1 MRNTSRKA
9 GFPHYS
15 LSGDMTNN
23 PKVQLPTNR
32 LRILVAIA
40 SGVILIVATV
50 AGIFGFAARNLAG
63 NIKALEV
70 IASPKPVAE
79 TGPLNI
85 LLMGT
90 DTRTDQGGGFGSET
104 EYGGTGRS
112 DTTILIHL
120 SNDRKSAI
128 AVSIPRD
135 SVVNIPACTKEDGT
149 TVTEK
154 TDLFNSAFAS
164 AGPGCTVKTIET
176 LTGITIN
183 HAVIVDFVGFSNVV
197 DALGGIKV
205 CLTEAIDE
213 PVENG
218 AGIQLPAGVQT
229 LDGKNALGL
238 MRARYSLADGSD
250 LKRIERQQELLSIT
264 IDQVTKMNLITDLPA
279 LYKVL
284 NAATSSLRMD
294 AGLSDLD
301 SLVTLTTS
309 LSSMGSKNVSF
320 VTVPY
325 EGTPDGNHV
334 QWTAAA
340 TELWS
345 AIIND
350 TGWPPS
356 EVEAAPSVAPTAEAE
371 NIVVKPSDVT
381 AVVLNGTK
389 RSGFGALTGE
399 YLKTQGVNIAE
410 VGNAPNKDTAESVIV
425 HTSGNALKAQL
436 IGQLLGI
443 TNIAEDPQLAGGD
456 VAIILGNN
464 APTTWTAPANPVV
477 VETPVNETPAPKP
490 SPSAIAAPES
500 GLFCPLP

>member
-1 MRNTSRKA
+1 MSR
-9 GFPHYS
+9 F
-15 LSGDMTNN
+15 
-23 PKVQLPTNR
+23 R
-32 LRILVAIA
+32 LIVAIT
-40 SGVILIVATV
+40 SGVILLVASV

-63 NIKALEV
+63 NIEALEV
-70 IASPKPVAE
+70 ISSPKPVAE

-90 DTRTDQGGGFGSET
+90 DTRTDQGGGFGSEV

-120 SNDRKSAI
+120 ANDRKSAI

-149 TVTEK
+149 TVAER

-164 AGPGCTVKTIET
+164 AGPACTVRTIET
-176 LTGITIN
+176 LTGVTIN
-183 HAVIVDFVGFSNVV
+183 HAVIVDFIGFSNVV

-218 AGIQLPAGVQT
+218 AGIQLPAGIQVV
-229 LDGKNALGL
+229 DGKNALGL

-250 LKRIERQQELLSIT
+250 LRRIERQQELISIT
-264 IDQVTKMNLITDLPA
+264 IDQITDMNLITDLPA

-294 AGLSDLD
+294 PGLSDLD
-301 SLVTLTTS
+301 SLVTLSTS
-309 LSSMGSKNVSF
+309 LSSMGSQNVSF

-325 EGTPDGNHV
+325 ESTPDGNRV
-334 QWTAAA
+334 QWTESAN
-340 TELWS
+340 ELWS

-356 EVEAAPSVAPTAEAE
+356 EVVAVETTAPSTETE
-371 NIVVKPSDVT
+371 NIVVKPSDVST
-381 AVVLNGTK
+381 IVLNGT
-389 RSGFGALTGE
+389 RRAGFAALTSDF
-399 YLKTQGVNIAE
+399 LKNQGVNVAE

-443 TNIAEDPQLAGGD
+443 SNIAEDPELAGAD

-464 APTTWTAPANPVV
+464 APQNWTAPTSPVE
-477 VETPVNETPAPKP
+477 VETPTQTAPAPAP
-490 SPSAIAAPES
+490 SPSAIAAPQT

>member
-1 MRNTSRKA
+1 MSR
-9 GFPHYS
+9 F
-15 LSGDMTNN
+15 
-23 PKVQLPTNR
+23 R
-32 LRILVAIA
+32 LIVAIT
-40 SGVILIVATV
+40 SGVILLVASV

-63 NIKALEV
+63 NIEALEV
-70 IASPKPVAE
+70 ISSPKPVAE

-90 DTRTDQGGGFGSET
+90 DTRTDQGGGFGSEV

-149 TVTEK
+149 TVAER

-164 AGPGCTVKTIET
+164 AGPACTVKTLET

-183 HAVIVDFVGFSNVV
+183 HAVIVDFIGFSNVV

-218 AGIQLPAGVQT
+218 AGIQLPAGVQVV
-229 LDGKNALGL
+229 DGKNALGL

-250 LKRIERQQELLSIT
+250 LRRIERQQELISIT
-264 IDQVTKMNLITDLPA
+264 IDQITDMNLITDLPA

-294 AGLSDLD
+294 PGLSDLD
-301 SLVTLTTS
+301 SLVTLSTS
-309 LSSMGSKNVSF
+309 LSSMGSQNVSF

-325 EGTPDGNHV
+325 ESTPDGNRV
-334 QWTAAA
+334 QWTESAN
-340 TELWS
+340 ELWS

-356 EVEAAPSVAPTAEAE
+356 EVAVVETTAPSTETE
-371 NIVVKPSDVT
+371 NIVVKPSDVS
-381 AVVLNGTK
+381 AIVLNGT
-389 RSGFGALTGE
+389 RRAGFAALTSDF
-399 YLKTQGVNIAE
+399 LKAQGVNVAE

-443 TNIAEDPQLAGGD
+443 SNIAEDPELAGAD
-456 VAIILGNN
+456 VAVILGNN
-464 APTTWTAPANPVV
+464 APQSWTAPAAPV
-477 VETPVNETPAPKP
+477 EIQTPTQTSPAPAP
-490 SPSAIAAPES
+490 SPSAIAAPQT

>member
-1 MRNTSRKA
+1 
-9 GFPHYS
+9 
-15 LSGDMTNN
+15 MTNS
-23 PKVQLPTNR
+23 PKAQLPTNR
-32 LRILVAIA
+32 LRLLVAIA

-70 IASPKPVAE
+70 IATPKPVAE

-149 TVTEK
+149 TVTER
-154 TDLFNSAFAS
+154 TDLFNSAFSS

-197 DALGGIKV
+197 DALGGIDV

-229 LDGKNALGL
+229 LDGISALGL

-301 SLVTLTTS
+301 SLVTLSTS

-340 TELWS
+340 NDLWS

-356 EVEAAPSVAPTAEAE
+356 EVVAAPSEAPPTET
-371 NIVVKPSDVT
+371 IVVKPSDVS
-381 AVVLNGTK
+381 VVILNGTN
-389 RSGFGALTGE
+389 RAGFAALTGDF
-399 YLKTQGVNIAE
+399 LKTQGVNVAE
-410 VGNAPNKDTAESVIV
+410 VGNAPNKNTAESVIV

-443 TNIAEDPQLAGGD
+443 TNIAEDPELSGGD

-464 APTTWTAPANPVV
+464 APTTWTPPANPVV
-477 VETPVNETPAPKP
+477 VETPVNETPAPVP

>member
-1 MRNTSRKA
+1 
-9 GFPHYS
+9 
-15 LSGDMTNN
+15 MTNS
-23 PKVQLPTNR
+23 PKAQLPTNR
-32 LRILVAIA
+32 LRLLVAIA

-70 IASPKPVAE
+70 IATPKPVAE

-149 TVTEK
+149 TVTER
-154 TDLFNSAFAS
+154 TDLFNSAFSS

-205 CLTEAIDE
+205 CLTEPIDE

-229 LDGKNALGL
+229 LDGKSALGL

-301 SLVTLTTS
+301 SLVTLSTS
-309 LSSMGSKNVSF
+309 LSSMGSNNVSF

-325 EGTPDGNHV
+325 ESTPDGNRV
-334 QWTAAA
+334 QWTEEANQ
-340 TELWS
+340 LWS

-356 EVEAAPSVAPTAEAE
+356 EVVAAPSEAPPTET
-371 NIVVKPSDVT
+371 IVVKPSDVS
-381 AVVLNGTK
+381 VVILNGTN
-389 RSGFGALTGE
+389 RAGFAALTGDF
-399 YLKTQGVNIAE
+399 LKTQGVSVAE
-410 VGNAPNKDTAESVIV
+410 VGNAPNKNTAESVIV

-443 TNIAEDPQLAGGD
+443 TNIAEDPELAGGD

-464 APTTWTAPANPVV
+464 APTTWNPPANPVV
-477 VETPVNETPAPKP
+477 VETPVNETPAPAA

>member
-1 MRNTSRKA
+1 MVKK
-9 GFPHYS
+9 P
-15 LSGDMTNN
+15 L
-23 PKVQLPTNR
+23 NR
-32 LRILVAIA
+32 FRLLVAIS
-40 SGVILIVATV
+40 SGVILIIASV
-50 AGIFGFAARNLAG
+50 AGIFGFAARNLAE
-63 NIKALEV
+63 NIEALEV
-70 IASPKPVAE
+70 IDSPRPVSE

-90 DTRTDQGGGFGSET
+90 DTRTDQGGGFGSEV
-104 EYGGTGRS
+104 EYGGAGRS

-149 TVTEK
+149 TVAER
-154 TDLFNSAFAS
+154 TDIFNSAFSS
-164 AGPGCTVKTIET
+164 AGPSCTVKTIET

-183 HAVIVDFVGFSNVV
+183 HAVIVDFIGFSNVV
-197 DALGGIKV
+197 DALGGIKI

-213 PVENG
+213 PVQNG
-218 AGIQLPAGVQT
+218 AGIQLPAGVQVV
-229 LDGKNALGL
+229 DGKNALGL

-250 LKRIERQQELLSIT
+250 LKRIERQQELISLT
-264 IDQVTKMNLITDLPA
+264 IDQITDMNLITDLPA

-294 AGLSDLD
+294 PGLSDLD
-301 SLVTLTTS
+301 SLVTLSTS
-309 LSSMGSKNVSF
+309 LSSMGSQNVSF

-325 EGTPDGNHV
+325 EGTPDGNRV
-334 QWTAAA
+334 QWTEDANQ
-340 TELWS
+340 LWS

-356 EVEAAPSVAPTAEAE
+356 EVVAVETTAPSAETE

-381 AVVLNGTK
+381 AIVLNGT
-389 RSGFGALTGE
+389 RRAGFAALTSDF
-399 YLKTQGVNIAE
+399 LKTQGVNIAE

-425 HTSGNALKAQL
+425 HTSGNSLKAQL

-443 TNIAEDPQLAGGD
+443 SNIAEDPELTGAD

-464 APTTWTAPANPVV
+464 APQNWTAPAAPV
-477 VETPVNETPAPKP
+477 EIESPDQTTPAPAP
-490 SPSAIAAPES
+490 TPSAIAAPQT

>member
-1 MRNTSRKA
+1 MSR
-9 GFPHYS
+9 F
-15 LSGDMTNN
+15 
-23 PKVQLPTNR
+23 R
-32 LRILVAIA
+32 LIVALT
-40 SGVILIVATV
+40 SGVILLVASV

-63 NIKALEV
+63 NIEALEV
-70 IASPKPVAE
+70 ISSPKPVAE

-90 DTRTDQGGGFGSET
+90 DTRTDQGGGFGSED

-149 TVTEK
+149 TVAER

-164 AGPGCTVKTIET
+164 AGPACTIKTLET
-176 LTGITIN
+176 LTGVTIN
-183 HAVIVDFVGFSNVV
+183 HAVIVDFIGFSNVV

-218 AGIQLPAGVQT
+218 AGIQLPAGVQIV
-229 LDGKNALGL
+229 DGKNALGL

-250 LKRIERQQELLSIT
+250 LKRIERQQELISLT
-264 IDQVTKMNLITDLPA
+264 IDQITDMNLITDLPA

-294 AGLSDLD
+294 PGLSDLD
-301 SLVTLTTS
+301 SLVTLSTS

-325 EGTPDGNHV
+325 EGTPDGNRV
-334 QWTAAA
+334 QWTESANQ
-340 TELWS
+340 LWS

-356 EVEAAPSVAPTAEAE
+356 EVVVVETTAPSPETE
-371 NIVVKPSDVT
+371 NIVVKPSDVS
-381 AVVLNGTK
+381 AIVLNGT
-389 RSGFGALTGE
+389 RRAGFAALTSE
-399 YLKTQGVNIAE
+399 FLKNQGVTIAE
-410 VGNAPNKDTAESVIV
+410 VGNAPNKETAESVIV

-443 TNIAEDPQLAGGD
+443 TNIAEDPELAGAD
-456 VAIILGNN
+456 VAVIIGNN
-464 APTTWTAPANPVV
+464 APQSWTAPAAPVEI
-477 VETPVNETPAPKP
+477 ETPTQTSPAPAP
-490 SPSAIAAPES
+490 SPSAIAAPQT

>member
-1 MRNTSRKA
+1 
-9 GFPHYS
+9 
-15 LSGDMTNN
+15 MTNS
-23 PKVQLPTNR
+23 PKAQLPTNR
-32 LRILVAIA
+32 LRLLVAIA

-70 IASPKPVAE
+70 IATPKPVAE

-149 TVTEK
+149 TVTER
-154 TDLFNSAFAS
+154 TDLFNSAFSS

-197 DALGGIKV
+197 DALGGIDV

-229 LDGKNALGL
+229 LDGISALGL

-301 SLVTLTTS
+301 SLVTLSTS

-325 EGTPDGNHV
+325 ESTPDGNRV
-334 QWTAAA
+334 QWTEEANQ
-340 TELWS
+340 LWS

-356 EVEAAPSVAPTAEAE
+356 EVVAAPSEAPPTET
-371 NIVVKPSDVT
+371 IVVKPSDVS
-381 AVVLNGTK
+381 VVILNGTN
-389 RSGFGALTGE
+389 RAGFAALTGDF
-399 YLKTQGVNIAE
+399 LKTQGVNVAE
-410 VGNAPNKDTAESVIV
+410 VGNAPNKNTAESVIV
-425 HTSGNALKAQL
+425 HTSGNTLKAQL

-443 TNIAEDPQLAGGD
+443 TNIAEDPELAGGD

-464 APTTWTAPANPVV
+464 APTTWNPPANPVV
-477 VETPVNETPAPKP
+477 VETPVNETPAPAA

>member
-1 MRNTSRKA
+1 
-9 GFPHYS
+9 
-15 LSGDMTNN
+15 MTNS
-23 PKVQLPTNR
+23 PKAQLPTNR
-32 LRILVAIA
+32 LRLLVAIA

-70 IASPKPVAE
+70 IATPKPVAE

-149 TVTEK
+149 TVTER
-154 TDLFNSAFAS
+154 TDLFNSAFSS

-197 DALGGIKV
+197 DALGGIDV

-229 LDGKNALGL
+229 LDGISALGL

-301 SLVTLTTS
+301 SLVTLSTS

-340 TELWS
+340 NDLWS

-356 EVEAAPSVAPTAEAE
+356 EVVAAPSEAPPTET
-371 NIVVKPSDVT
+371 IVVKPSDVS
-381 AVVLNGTK
+381 VVILNGTN
-389 RSGFGALTGE
+389 RAGFAALTGDF
-399 YLKTQGVNIAE
+399 LKTQGVNVAE
-410 VGNAPNKDTAESVIV
+410 VGNAPNKNTAESVIV

-443 TNIAEDPQLAGGD
+443 TNIAEDPELAGGD

-464 APTTWTAPANPVV
+464 APTTWNPPANPVV
-477 VETPVNETPAPKP
+477 VETPVNETPAPAA

>member
-1 MRNTSRKA
+1 MSR
-9 GFPHYS
+9 F
-15 LSGDMTNN
+15 
-23 PKVQLPTNR
+23 R
-32 LRILVAIA
+32 LIVALT
-40 SGVILIVATV
+40 SGVILLVASV

-63 NIKALEV
+63 NIEALEV
-70 IASPKPVAE
+70 ISSPKPVSE

-90 DTRTDQGGGFGSET
+90 DTRTDQGGGFGSEV

-149 TVTEK
+149 TVAER

-164 AGPGCTVKTIET
+164 AGPACTVKTLET

-183 HAVIVDFVGFSNVV
+183 HAVIVDFIGFSNVV

-218 AGIQLPAGVQT
+218 AGIQLPAGVQVV
-229 LDGKNALGL
+229 DGKNALGL

-250 LKRIERQQELLSIT
+250 LKRIERQQELISLT
-264 IDQVTKMNLITDLPA
+264 IDQITDMNLITDLPA

-294 AGLSDLD
+294 PGLSDLD
-301 SLVTLTTS
+301 SLVTLSTS
-309 LSSMGSKNVSF
+309 LSSMGSQNVSF
-320 VTVPY
+320 LTVPY
-325 EGTPDGNHV
+325 ELTPDGNRV
-334 QWTAAA
+334 QWTESANQ
-340 TELWS
+340 LWS

-356 EVEAAPSVAPTAEAE
+356 EVIAVETTAPSTETE
-371 NIVVKPSDVT
+371 NIVVKPSDVS
-381 AVVLNGTK
+381 AIVLNGT
-389 RSGFGALTGE
+389 RRAGFAALTSDF
-399 YLKTQGVNIAE
+399 LKTQGVNIAE

-443 TNIAEDPQLAGGD
+443 TNIAEDPELAGAD
-456 VAIILGNN
+456 VAVIIGNN
-464 APTTWTAPANPVV
+464 APQSWTAPAAPVE
-477 VETPVNETPAPKP
+477 VETPTQTAPAPAP
-490 SPSAIAAPES
+490 SPSAIAAPQT

>member
-1 MRNTSRKA
+1 
-9 GFPHYS
+9 
-15 LSGDMTNN
+15 MTNS
-23 PKVQLPTNR
+23 PKAQLPTNR
-32 LRILVAIA
+32 LRLLVAIA

-70 IASPKPVAE
+70 IATPKPVAE

-149 TVTEK
+149 TVTER
-154 TDLFNSAFAS
+154 TDLFNSAFSS

-197 DALGGIKV
+197 DALGGIDV

-229 LDGKNALGL
+229 LDGISALGL

-301 SLVTLTTS
+301 SLVTLSTS

-325 EGTPDGNHV
+325 EGTPDGNRV

-340 TELWS
+340 NDLWS

-356 EVEAAPSVAPTAEAE
+356 EVVAAPSEAPPTET
-371 NIVVKPSDVT
+371 IVVKPSDVS
-381 AVVLNGTK
+381 VVILNGTN
-389 RSGFGALTGE
+389 RAGFAALTGDF
-399 YLKTQGVNIAE
+399 LKTQGVNVAE
-410 VGNAPNKDTAESVIV
+410 VGNAPNKNTAESVIV

-443 TNIAEDPQLAGGD
+443 TNIAEDPELAGGD

-464 APTTWTAPANPVV
+464 APTTWNPPANPVV
-477 VETPVNETPAPKP
+477 VETPVNETPAPAA

>member
-1 MRNTSRKA
+1 MSR
-9 GFPHYS
+9 F
-15 LSGDMTNN
+15 
-23 PKVQLPTNR
+23 R
-32 LRILVAIA
+32 LIVAIT
-40 SGVILIVATV
+40 SGVILLVASV

-63 NIKALEV
+63 NIEALE
-70 IASPKPVAE
+70 IISSPKPVAE

-90 DTRTDQGGGFGSET
+90 DTRTDQGGGFGSEV

-149 TVTEK
+149 TVAER

-164 AGPGCTVKTIET
+164 AGPACTVKTLET
-176 LTGITIN
+176 LTGVTVN
-183 HAVIVDFVGFSNVV
+183 HAVIVDFIGFSNVV

-218 AGIQLPAGVQT
+218 AGIQLPAGVQVV
-229 LDGKNALGL
+229 DGKNALGL

-250 LKRIERQQELLSIT
+250 LRRIERQQELISIT
-264 IDQVTKMNLITDLPA
+264 IDQITDMNLITDLPA

-294 AGLSDLD
+294 PGLSDLD
-301 SLVTLTTS
+301 SLVTLSTS
-309 LSSMGSKNVSF
+309 LSSMGSQNVSF

-325 EGTPDGNHV
+325 ESTPDGNRV
-334 QWTAAA
+334 QWTESAN
-340 TELWS
+340 ELWS

-356 EVEAAPSVAPTAEAE
+356 EVAVVETTAPSTETE
-371 NIVVKPSDVT
+371 NIVVKPSDVS
-381 AVVLNGTK
+381 AIVLNGT
-389 RSGFGALTGE
+389 RRAGFAALTSDF
-399 YLKTQGVNIAE
+399 LKAQGVNVAE

-443 TNIAEDPQLAGGD
+443 SNIAEDPELAGAD
-456 VAIILGNN
+456 VAVILGNN
-464 APTTWTAPANPVV
+464 APQSWTAPAAPV
-477 VETPVNETPAPKP
+477 EIQTPTQTSPAPAP
-490 SPSAIAAPES
+490 SPSAIAAPQT

>member
-1 MRNTSRKA
+1 MSR
-9 GFPHYS
+9 F
-15 LSGDMTNN
+15 
-23 PKVQLPTNR
+23 R
-32 LRILVAIA
+32 LIVAIT
-40 SGVILIVATV
+40 SGVILLVASV

-63 NIKALEV
+63 NIEALE
-70 IASPKPVAE
+70 IISSPKPVAE

-90 DTRTDQGGGFGSET
+90 DTRTDQGGGFGSEV

-149 TVTEK
+149 TVAER

-164 AGPGCTVKTIET
+164 AGPACTVKTLET
-176 LTGITIN
+176 LTGVTIN
-183 HAVIVDFVGFSNVV
+183 HAVIVDFIGFSNVV

-218 AGIQLPAGVQT
+218 AGIQLPAGVQVV
-229 LDGKNALGL
+229 DGKNALGL

-250 LKRIERQQELLSIT
+250 LRRIERQQELISIT
-264 IDQVTKMNLITDLPA
+264 IDQITDMNLITDLPA

-294 AGLSDLD
+294 PGLSDLD
-301 SLVTLTTS
+301 SLVTLSTS
-309 LSSMGSKNVSF
+309 LSSMGSQNVSF

-325 EGTPDGNHV
+325 ELTPDGNRV
-334 QWTAAA
+334 QWTESANQ
-340 TELWS
+340 LWS

-356 EVEAAPSVAPTAEAE
+356 EVIAVETTAPSTETE
-371 NIVVKPSDVT
+371 NIVVKPSDVS
-381 AVVLNGTK
+381 AIVLNGT
-389 RSGFGALTGE
+389 RRAGFAALTSDF
-399 YLKTQGVNIAE
+399 LKAQGVNVAE

-443 TNIAEDPQLAGGD
+443 SNIAEDPELAGAD
-456 VAIILGNN
+456 VAVILGNN
-464 APTTWTAPANPVV
+464 APQSWTAPAAPV
-477 VETPVNETPAPKP
+477 EIQTPTQTSPAPAP
-490 SPSAIAAPES
+490 SPSAIAAPQT

>member
-1 MRNTSRKA
+1 MSR
-9 GFPHYS
+9 F
-15 LSGDMTNN
+15 
-23 PKVQLPTNR
+23 R
-32 LRILVAIA
+32 LIVAIT
-40 SGVILIVATV
+40 SGVILLVASV

-63 NIKALEV
+63 NIEALE
-70 IASPKPVAE
+70 IISSPKPVAE

-90 DTRTDQGGGFGSET
+90 DTRTDQGGGFGSEV

-149 TVTEK
+149 TVAER

-164 AGPGCTVKTIET
+164 AGPACTVKTLET
-176 LTGITIN
+176 LTGITVN
-183 HAVIVDFVGFSNVV
+183 HAVIVDFIGFSNVV

-218 AGIQLPAGVQT
+218 AGIQLPAGVQVV
-229 LDGKNALGL
+229 DGKNALGL

-250 LKRIERQQELLSIT
+250 LRRIERQQELISIT
-264 IDQVTKMNLITDLPA
+264 IDQITDMNLITDLPA

-294 AGLSDLD
+294 PGLSDLD
-301 SLVTLTTS
+301 SLVTLSTS
-309 LSSMGSKNVSF
+309 LSSMGSQNVSF

-334 QWTAAA
+334 QWTESAN
-340 TELWS
+340 ELWS

-356 EVEAAPSVAPTAEAE
+356 EVAVVETTEPSTETE
-371 NIVVKPSDVT
+371 NIVVKPSDVS
-381 AVVLNGTK
+381 AIVLNGT
-389 RSGFGALTGE
+389 RRAGFAALTSDF
-399 YLKTQGVNIAE
+399 LKAQGVNVAE

-443 TNIAEDPQLAGGD
+443 SNIAEDPELAGAD
-456 VAIILGNN
+456 VAVILGNN
-464 APTTWTAPANPVV
+464 APQSWTAPAAPV
-477 VETPVNETPAPKP
+477 EIQTPTQTSPAPAP
-490 SPSAIAAPES
+490 SPSAIAAPQT

>member
-1 MRNTSRKA
+1 
-9 GFPHYS
+9 
-15 LSGDMTNN
+15 
-23 PKVQLPTNR
+23 
-32 LRILVAIA
+32 
-40 SGVILIVATV
+40 
-50 AGIFGFAARNLAG
+50 
-63 NIKALEV
+63 
-70 IASPKPVAE
+70 
-79 TGPLNI
+79 
-85 LLMGT
+85 MGT

-149 TVTEK
+149 TVTER
-154 TDLFNSAFAS
+154 TDLFNSAFSS

-197 DALGGIKV
+197 DALGGIDV

-229 LDGKNALGL
+229 LDGISALGL

-301 SLVTLTTS
+301 SLVTLSTS
-309 LSSMGSKNVSF
+309 LSSMGSNNVSF

-325 EGTPDGNHV
+325 ESTPDGNRV
-334 QWTAAA
+334 QWTEEANQ
-340 TELWS
+340 LWS

-356 EVEAAPSVAPTAEAE
+356 EVVAAPSEAPPTET
-371 NIVVKPSDVT
+371 IVVKPSDVS
-381 AVVLNGTK
+381 VVILNGTN
-389 RSGFGALTGE
+389 RAGFAALTGDF
-399 YLKTQGVNIAE
+399 LKTQGVNVAE
-410 VGNAPNKDTAESVIV
+410 VGNAPNKNTAESVIV
-425 HTSGNALKAQL
+425 HTSGNTLKAQL

-443 TNIAEDPQLAGGD
+443 TNIAEDPELAGGD

-464 APTTWTAPANPVV
+464 APTTWNPPANPVV
-477 VETPVNETPAPKP
+477 VETPVNETPAPAA

>member
-1 MRNTSRKA
+1 
-9 GFPHYS
+9 
-15 LSGDMTNN
+15 MTNS
-23 PKVQLPTNR
+23 PKAQLPTNR
-32 LRILVAIA
+32 LRLLVAIA

-70 IASPKPVAE
+70 IATPKPVAE

-149 TVTEK
+149 TVTER
-154 TDLFNSAFAS
+154 TDLFNSAFSS

-197 DALGGIKV
+197 DALGGIDV

-229 LDGKNALGL
+229 LDGISALGL

-301 SLVTLTTS
+301 SLVTLSTS

-340 TELWS
+340 NDLWS

-356 EVEAAPSVAPTAEAE
+356 EVVAAPSEAPPTET
-371 NIVVKPSDVT
+371 IVVKPSDVS
-381 AVVLNGTK
+381 VVILNGTN
-389 RSGFGALTGE
+389 RAGFAALTGDF
-399 YLKTQGVNIAE
+399 LKTQGVNVAE
-410 VGNAPNKDTAESVIV
+410 VGNAPNKNTAESVIV

-443 TNIAEDPQLAGGD
+443 TNIAEDPELAGGD

-464 APTTWTAPANPVV
+464 APTTWNPPANPVV
-477 VETPVNETPAPKP
+477 VETPVNETPAPAA
-490 SPSAIAAPES
+490 SPIAIAAPES

>member
-1 MRNTSRKA
+1 MSR
-9 GFPHYS
+9 F
-15 LSGDMTNN
+15 
-23 PKVQLPTNR
+23 R
-32 LRILVAIA
+32 LIVALT
-40 SGVILIVATV
+40 SGVILLVASV

-63 NIKALEV
+63 NIEALEV
-70 IASPKPVAE
+70 ISSPKPVSE

-90 DTRTDQGGGFGSET
+90 DTRTDQGGGFGSEV

-149 TVTEK
+149 TVAER

-164 AGPGCTVKTIET
+164 AGPACTVKTLET

-183 HAVIVDFVGFSNVV
+183 HAVIVDFIGFSNVV

-218 AGIQLPAGVQT
+218 AGIQLPAGVQVV
-229 LDGKNALGL
+229 DGKNALGL

-250 LKRIERQQELLSIT
+250 LKRIERQQELISLT
-264 IDQVTKMNLITDLPA
+264 IDQITDMNLITDLPA

-294 AGLSDLD
+294 PGLSDLD
-301 SLVTLTTS
+301 SLVTLSTS
-309 LSSMGSKNVSF
+309 LSSMGSQNVSF
-320 VTVPY
+320 LTVPY
-325 EGTPDGNHV
+325 ELTPDGNRV
-334 QWTAAA
+334 QWTESANQ
-340 TELWS
+340 LWS

-356 EVEAAPSVAPTAEAE
+356 EVIAVETTAPSTETE
-371 NIVVKPSDVT
+371 SIVVKPSDVS
-381 AVVLNGTK
+381 AIVLNGT
-389 RSGFGALTGE
+389 RRAGFAALTSDF
-399 YLKTQGVNIAE
+399 LKTQGVNIAE

-443 TNIAEDPQLAGGD
+443 TNIAEDPELAGAD
-456 VAIILGNN
+456 VAVIIGNN
-464 APTTWTAPANPVV
+464 APQSWTAPAAPVE
-477 VETPVNETPAPKP
+477 VETPSQTAPAPAP
-490 SPSAIAAPES
+490 SPSAIAAPQT

>member
-1 MRNTSRKA
+1 
-9 GFPHYS
+9 
-15 LSGDMTNN
+15 
-23 PKVQLPTNR
+23 
-32 LRILVAIA
+32 
-40 SGVILIVATV
+40 
-50 AGIFGFAARNLAG
+50 
-63 NIKALEV
+63 
-70 IASPKPVAE
+70 
-79 TGPLNI
+79 
-85 LLMGT
+85 
-90 DTRTDQGGGFGSET
+90 
-104 EYGGTGRS
+104 
-112 DTTILIHL
+112 
-120 SNDRKSAI
+120 
-128 AVSIPRD
+128 
-135 SVVNIPACTKEDGT
+135 
-149 TVTEK
+149 
-154 TDLFNSAFAS
+154 
-164 AGPGCTVKTIET
+164 
-176 LTGITIN
+176 
-183 HAVIVDFVGFSNVV
+183 VIVDFVGFSNVV
-197 DALGGIKV
+197 DALGGIDV

-229 LDGKNALGL
+229 LDGISALGL

-301 SLVTLTTS
+301 SLVTLSTS

-340 TELWS
+340 NDLWS

-356 EVEAAPSVAPTAEAE
+356 EVVAAPSEAPPTET
-371 NIVVKPSDVT
+371 IVVKPSDVS
-381 AVVLNGTK
+381 VVILNGTN
-389 RSGFGALTGE
+389 RAGFAALTGDF
-399 YLKTQGVNIAE
+399 LKTQGVNVAE
-410 VGNAPNKDTAESVIV
+410 VGNAPNKNTAESVIV

-443 TNIAEDPQLAGGD
+443 TNIAEDPELSGGD

-464 APTTWTAPANPVV
+464 APTTWTPPANPVV
-477 VETPVNETPAPKP
+477 VETPVSETPAPVP

>member
-1 MRNTSRKA
+1 MRNTSRKT

-15 LSGDMTNN
+15 LSGDMTNS
-23 PKVQLPTNR
+23 PKAQLPTNR
-32 LRILVAIA
+32 LRLLVAIA

-70 IASPKPVAE
+70 IATPKPVAE

-149 TVTEK
+149 TVTER
-154 TDLFNSAFAS
+154 TDLFNSAFSS

-197 DALGGIKV
+197 DALGGIDV

-229 LDGKNALGL
+229 LDGISALGL

-301 SLVTLTTS
+301 SLVTLSTS
-309 LSSMGSKNVSF
+309 LSSMGSNNVSF

-325 EGTPDGNHV
+325 ESTPDGNRV
-334 QWTAAA
+334 QWTEEANQ
-340 TELWS
+340 LWS

-356 EVEAAPSVAPTAEAE
+356 EVVAAPSEAPPTET
-371 NIVVKPSDVT
+371 IVVKPSDVS
-381 AVVLNGTK
+381 VVILNGTN
-389 RSGFGALTGE
+389 RAGFAALTGDF
-399 YLKTQGVNIAE
+399 LKTQGVNVAE
-410 VGNAPNKDTAESVIV
+410 VGNAPNKNTAESVIV

-443 TNIAEDPQLAGGD
+443 TNIAEDPELSGGD

-464 APTTWTAPANPVV
+464 APTTWTPPANPVV
-477 VETPVNETPAPKP
+477 VETPVSETPAPVP

>member
-1 MRNTSRKA
+1 MSR
-9 GFPHYS
+9 F
-15 LSGDMTNN
+15 
-23 PKVQLPTNR
+23 R
-32 LRILVAIA
+32 LIVAIT
-40 SGVILIVATV
+40 SGVILLVASV

-63 NIKALEV
+63 NIEALE
-70 IASPKPVAE
+70 IISSPKPVAE

-90 DTRTDQGGGFGSET
+90 DTRTDQGGGFGSEV

-149 TVTEK
+149 TVAER

-164 AGPGCTVKTIET
+164 AGPACTVKTLET
-176 LTGITIN
+176 LTGITVN
-183 HAVIVDFVGFSNVV
+183 HAVIVDFIGFSNVV

-218 AGIQLPAGVQT
+218 AGIQLPAGVQVV
-229 LDGKNALGL
+229 DGKNALGL

-250 LKRIERQQELLSIT
+250 LRRIERQQELISIT
-264 IDQVTKMNLITDLPA
+264 IDQITDMNLITDLPA

-294 AGLSDLD
+294 PGLSDLD
-301 SLVTLTTS
+301 SLVTLSTS
-309 LSSMGSKNVSF
+309 LSSMGSQNVSF

-325 EGTPDGNHV
+325 ERTPDGNRV
-334 QWTAAA
+334 QWTESANQ
-340 TELWS
+340 LWS

-356 EVEAAPSVAPTAEAE
+356 EVVAVETTAPSTETE
-371 NIVVKPSDVT
+371 NIVVKPSDVS
-381 AVVLNGTK
+381 AIVLNGT
-389 RSGFGALTGE
+389 RRAGFAALTSDF
-399 YLKTQGVNIAE
+399 LKTQGVNIAE

-443 TNIAEDPQLAGGD
+443 SNIAEDPELAGAD
-456 VAIILGNN
+456 VAVILGNN
-464 APTTWTAPANPVV
+464 APQSWTAPAAPV
-477 VETPVNETPAPKP
+477 EIQTPTQTSPAPAP
-490 SPSAIAAPES
+490 SPSAIAAPQT

>member
-1 MRNTSRKA
+1 
-9 GFPHYS
+9 
-15 LSGDMTNN
+15 MTNS
-23 PKVQLPTNR
+23 PKAQLPTNR
-32 LRILVAIA
+32 LRLLVAIA

-70 IASPKPVAE
+70 IAAPKPVAE

-149 TVTEK
+149 TVTER
-154 TDLFNSAFAS
+154 TDLFNSAFSS

-197 DALGGIKV
+197 DALGGIDV

-229 LDGKNALGL
+229 LDGISALGL

-301 SLVTLTTS
+301 SLVTLSTS

-340 TELWS
+340 NDLWS

-356 EVEAAPSVAPTAEAE
+356 EVVAAPSEAPPTET
-371 NIVVKPSDVT
+371 IVVKPSDVS
-381 AVVLNGTK
+381 VVILNGTN
-389 RSGFGALTGE
+389 RAGFAALTGDF
-399 YLKTQGVNIAE
+399 LKTQGVNVAE
-410 VGNAPNKDTAESVIV
+410 VGNAPNKNTAESVIV

-443 TNIAEDPQLAGGD
+443 TNIAEDPELSGGD

-464 APTTWTAPANPVV
+464 APTTWTPPANPVV
-477 VETPVNETPAPKP
+477 VETPVSETPAPVP

>member
-1 MRNTSRKA
+1 
-9 GFPHYS
+9 
-15 LSGDMTNN
+15 MTNS
-23 PKVQLPTNR
+23 PKAQLPTNR
-32 LRILVAIA
+32 LRLLVAIA

-70 IASPKPVAE
+70 IATPKPVAE

-149 TVTEK
+149 TVTER
-154 TDLFNSAFAS
+154 TDLFNSAFSS

-197 DALGGIKV
+197 DALGGIDV

-229 LDGKNALGL
+229 LDGISALGL

-301 SLVTLTTS
+301 SLVTLSTS
-309 LSSMGSKNVSF
+309 LSSMGSNNVSF

-325 EGTPDGNHV
+325 ESTPDGNRV
-334 QWTAAA
+334 QWTEEANQ
-340 TELWS
+340 LWS

-356 EVEAAPSVAPTAEAE
+356 EVVAAPSEAPPTET
-371 NIVVKPSDVT
+371 IVVKPSDVS
-381 AVVLNGTK
+381 VVILNGTN
-389 RSGFGALTGE
+389 RAGFAALTGDF
-399 YLKTQGVNIAE
+399 LKTQGVNVAE
-410 VGNAPNKDTAESVIV
+410 VGNAPNKNTAESVIV

-443 TNIAEDPQLAGGD
+443 TNIAEDPELSGGD

-464 APTTWTAPANPVV
+464 APTTWTPPANPVV
-477 VETPVNETPAPKP
+477 VETPVNETPAPVP

>member
-1 MRNTSRKA
+1 VSR
-9 GFPHYS
+9 F
-15 LSGDMTNN
+15 
-23 PKVQLPTNR
+23 R
-32 LRILVAIA
+32 LIVAIT
-40 SGVILIVATV
+40 SGVILLVASV

-63 NIKALEV
+63 NIEALEV
-70 IASPKPVAE
+70 ISSPKPVAE

-90 DTRTDQGGGFGSET
+90 DTRTDQGGGFGSEV

-149 TVTEK
+149 TVAER

-164 AGPGCTVKTIET
+164 AGPACTVKTLET
-176 LTGITIN
+176 LTGVTIN
-183 HAVIVDFVGFSNVV
+183 HAVIVDFIGFSNVV

-218 AGIQLPAGVQT
+218 AGIQLPAGVQVV
-229 LDGKNALGL
+229 DGKNALGL

-250 LKRIERQQELLSIT
+250 LRRIERQQELISIT
-264 IDQVTKMNLITDLPA
+264 IDQITDMNLITDLPA

-294 AGLSDLD
+294 PGLSDLD
-301 SLVTLTTS
+301 SLVTLSTS
-309 LSSMGSKNVSF
+309 LSSMGSQNVSF

-325 EGTPDGNHV
+325 ESTPDGNRV
-334 QWTAAA
+334 QWTESANQ
-340 TELWS
+340 LWS

-356 EVEAAPSVAPTAEAE
+356 EVVVVETTAPSTETE
-371 NIVVKPSDVT
+371 NIVVKPSDVS
-381 AVVLNGTK
+381 AIVLNGT
-389 RSGFGALTGE
+389 RRAGFAALTSDF
-399 YLKTQGVNIAE
+399 LKAQGVNVAE

-443 TNIAEDPQLAGGD
+443 SNIAEDPELAGAD
-456 VAIILGNN
+456 VAVILGNN
-464 APTTWTAPANPVV
+464 APQSWTAPAAPV
-477 VETPVNETPAPKP
+477 EIQTPTQTSPAPAP
-490 SPSAIAAPES
+490 SPSAIAAPQT

>member
-1 MRNTSRKA
+1 VSR
-9 GFPHYS
+9 F
-15 LSGDMTNN
+15 
-23 PKVQLPTNR
+23 R
-32 LRILVAIA
+32 LIVAIT
-40 SGVILIVATV
+40 SGVILLVASV

-63 NIKALEV
+63 NIEALE
-70 IASPKPVAE
+70 IISSPKPVAE

-90 DTRTDQGGGFGSET
+90 DTRTDQGGGFGSEV

-149 TVTEK
+149 TVAER

-164 AGPGCTVKTIET
+164 AGPACTVKTLET
-176 LTGITIN
+176 LTGITVN
-183 HAVIVDFVGFSNVV
+183 HAVIVDFIGFSNVV

-218 AGIQLPAGVQT
+218 AGIQLPAGVQVV
-229 LDGKNALGL
+229 DGKNALGL

-250 LKRIERQQELLSIT
+250 LRRIERQQELISIT
-264 IDQVTKMNLITDLPA
+264 IDQITDMNLITDLPA

-294 AGLSDLD
+294 PGLSDLD
-301 SLVTLTTS
+301 SLVTLSTS
-309 LSSMGSKNVSF
+309 LSSMGSQNVSF

-334 QWTAAA
+334 QWTESAN
-340 TELWS
+340 ELWS

-356 EVEAAPSVAPTAEAE
+356 EVAVVETTAPSTETE
-371 NIVVKPSDVT
+371 NIVVKPSDVS
-381 AVVLNGTK
+381 AIVLNGT
-389 RSGFGALTGE
+389 RRAGFAALTSDF
-399 YLKTQGVNIAE
+399 LKAQGVNVAE

-443 TNIAEDPQLAGGD
+443 SNIAEDPELAGAD
-456 VAIILGNN
+456 VAVILGNN
-464 APTTWTAPANPVV
+464 APQSWTAPAAPV
-477 VETPVNETPAPKP
+477 EIQTPTQTSPAPAP
-490 SPSAIAAPES
+490 SPSAIAAPQT

>member
-1 MRNTSRKA
+1 MSR
-9 GFPHYS
+9 F
-15 LSGDMTNN
+15 
-23 PKVQLPTNR
+23 R
-32 LRILVAIA
+32 LIVAIT
-40 SGVILIVATV
+40 SGVILLVASV

-63 NIKALEV
+63 NIEALE
-70 IASPKPVAE
+70 IISSPKPVAE

-90 DTRTDQGGGFGSET
+90 DTRTDQGGGFGSEV

-149 TVTEK
+149 TVAER

-164 AGPGCTVKTIET
+164 AGPACTVKTLET
-176 LTGITIN
+176 LTGITVN
-183 HAVIVDFVGFSNVV
+183 HAVIVDFIGFSNVV

-218 AGIQLPAGVQT
+218 AGIQLPAGVQVV
-229 LDGKNALGL
+229 DGKNALGL

-250 LKRIERQQELLSIT
+250 LRRIERQQELISIT
-264 IDQVTKMNLITDLPA
+264 IDQITDMNLITDLPA

-294 AGLSDLD
+294 PGLSDLD
-301 SLVTLTTS
+301 SLVTLSTS
-309 LSSMGSKNVSF
+309 LSSMGSQNVSF

-325 EGTPDGNHV
+325 ESTPDGNRV
-334 QWTAAA
+334 QWTESANQ
-340 TELWS
+340 LWS

-356 EVEAAPSVAPTAEAE
+356 EVVAVETTAPSTETE
-371 NIVVKPSDVT
+371 NIVVKPSDVS
-381 AVVLNGTK
+381 AIVLNGT
-389 RSGFGALTGE
+389 RRAGFAALTSDF
-399 YLKTQGVNIAE
+399 LKAQGVNVAE

-443 TNIAEDPQLAGGD
+443 SNIAEDPELAGAD
-456 VAIILGNN
+456 VAVILGNN
-464 APTTWTAPANPVV
+464 APQSWTAPAAPV
-477 VETPVNETPAPKP
+477 EIQTPTQTSPAPAP
-490 SPSAIAAPES
+490 SPSAIAAPQT

>member
-1 MRNTSRKA
+1 
-9 GFPHYS
+9 
-15 LSGDMTNN
+15 
-23 PKVQLPTNR
+23 
-32 LRILVAIA
+32 VAIA

-70 IASPKPVAE
+70 IATPKPVAE

-149 TVTEK
+149 TVTER
-154 TDLFNSAFAS
+154 TDLFNSAFSS

-197 DALGGIKV
+197 DALGGIDV

-229 LDGKNALGL
+229 LDGISALGL

-301 SLVTLTTS
+301 SLVTLSTS

-340 TELWS
+340 NDLWS

-356 EVEAAPSVAPTAEAE
+356 EVVAAPSEAPPTET
-371 NIVVKPSDVT
+371 IVVKPSDVS
-381 AVVLNGTK
+381 VVILNGTN
-389 RSGFGALTGE
+389 RAGFAALTGDF
-399 YLKTQGVNIAE
+399 LKTQGVNVAE
-410 VGNAPNKDTAESVIV
+410 VGNAPNKNTAESVIV

-443 TNIAEDPQLAGGD
+443 TNIAEDPELSGGD

-464 APTTWTAPANPVV
+464 APTTWTPPANPVV
-477 VETPVNETPAPKP
+477 VETPVNETPAPVP

>member
-1 MRNTSRKA
+1 MSR
-9 GFPHYS
+9 F
-15 LSGDMTNN
+15 
-23 PKVQLPTNR
+23 R
-32 LRILVAIA
+32 LIVAIT
-40 SGVILIVATV
+40 SGVILLVASV

-63 NIKALEV
+63 NIEALEV
-70 IASPKPVAE
+70 ISSPKPVAE

-90 DTRTDQGGGFGSET
+90 DTRTDQGGGFGSEV

-149 TVTEK
+149 TVAER

-164 AGPGCTVKTIET
+164 AGPACTVKTLET
-176 LTGITIN
+176 LTGVTVN
-183 HAVIVDFVGFSNVV
+183 HAVIVDFIGFSNVV

-218 AGIQLPAGVQT
+218 AGIQLPAGVQVV
-229 LDGKNALGL
+229 DGKNALGL

-250 LKRIERQQELLSIT
+250 LRRIDRQQELISIT
-264 IDQVTKMNLITDLPA
+264 IDQITDMNLITDLPA

-294 AGLSDLD
+294 PGLSDLD
-301 SLVTLTTS
+301 SLVTLSTS
-309 LSSMGSKNVSF
+309 LSSMGSQNVSF

-325 EGTPDGNHV
+325 ESTPDGNRV
-334 QWTAAA
+334 QWTESAN
-340 TELWS
+340 ELWS

-356 EVEAAPSVAPTAEAE
+356 EVAVVETTAPSTETE
-371 NIVVKPSDVT
+371 NIVVKPSDVS
-381 AVVLNGTK
+381 AIVLNGT
-389 RSGFGALTGE
+389 RRAGFAALTSDF
-399 YLKTQGVNIAE
+399 LKAQGVNVAE

-443 TNIAEDPQLAGGD
+443 SNIAEDPELAGAD
-456 VAIILGNN
+456 VAVILGNN
-464 APTTWTAPANPVV
+464 APQSWTAPAAPV
-477 VETPVNETPAPKP
+477 EIQTPTQTSPAPAP
-490 SPSAIAAPES
+490 SPSAIAAPQT

>member
-1 MRNTSRKA
+1 MTSK
-9 GFPHYS
+9 
-15 LSGDMTNN
+15 
-23 PKVQLPTNR
+23 PKVALPTDR
-32 LRILVAIA
+32 LRLLVAIG

-104 EYGGTGRS
+104 DLGGNGRS
-112 DTTILIHL
+112 DTTILVHL
-120 SNDRKSAI
+120 SNDRKSAVV
-128 AVSIPRD
+128 VSIPRD
-135 SVVNIPACTKEDGT
+135 SVVNIPACTKADGT
-149 TVTEK
+149 TVAER
-154 TDLFNSAFAS
+154 TDLFNSAFSS

-264 IDQVTKMNLITDLPA
+264 IDQVTEMNLITDLPA

-294 AGLSDLD
+294 PGLSDLD
-301 SLVTLTTS
+301 SLVTLSTS

-334 QWTAAA
+334 QWTATAND
-340 TELWS
+340 LWS

-350 TGWPPS
+350 TGWPPN
-356 EVEAAPSVAPTAEAE
+356 EVVAAPSETPSSETE
-371 NIVVKPSDVT
+371 NIVVKPGDISV
-381 AVVLNGTK
+381 VVLNGTK
-389 RSGFGALTGE
+389 RAGYAALTGDF
-399 YLKTQGVNIAE
+399 LKTQGVNIAE
-410 VGNAPNKDTAESVIV
+410 VGNAANKETAESVIV
-425 HTSGNALKAQL
+425 HTPGNSLKAQL

-443 TNIAEDPQLAGGD
+443 TNIAEDPELAGGD
-456 VAIILGNN
+456 VAVILGNN
-464 APTTWTAPANPVV
+464 SPTSWTAPAAPVV
-477 VETPVNETPAPKP
+477 VETPTNATPTPAP

>member
-1 MRNTSRKA
+1 VSR
-9 GFPHYS
+9 F
-15 LSGDMTNN
+15 
-23 PKVQLPTNR
+23 R
-32 LRILVAIA
+32 LIVALT
-40 SGVILIVATV
+40 SGVILLVASV

-63 NIKALEV
+63 NIEALEV
-70 IASPKPVAE
+70 ISSPKPVSE

-90 DTRTDQGGGFGSET
+90 DTRTDQGGGFGSEV

-149 TVTEK
+149 TVAER

-164 AGPGCTVKTIET
+164 AGPACTVKTLET

-183 HAVIVDFVGFSNVV
+183 HAVIVDFIGFSNVV

-218 AGIQLPAGVQT
+218 AGIQLPAGVQIV
-229 LDGKNALGL
+229 DGKDALGL

-250 LKRIERQQELLSIT
+250 LKRIERQQELISLT
-264 IDQVTKMNLITDLPA
+264 IDQITDMNLITDLPA

-294 AGLSDLD
+294 PGLSDLD
-301 SLVTLTTS
+301 SLVTLSTS
-309 LSSMGSKNVSF
+309 LSSMGSQNVSF
-320 VTVPY
+320 LTVPY
-325 EGTPDGNHV
+325 ELTPDGNRV
-334 QWTAAA
+334 QWTESANQ
-340 TELWS
+340 LWS

-356 EVEAAPSVAPTAEAE
+356 EVIAVETTAPSTETE
-371 NIVVKPSDVT
+371 NIVVKPSDVS
-381 AVVLNGTK
+381 AIVLNGT
-389 RSGFGALTGE
+389 RRAGFAALTSDF
-399 YLKTQGVNIAE
+399 LKTQGVNIAE

-443 TNIAEDPQLAGGD
+443 TNIAEDPELVGAD
-456 VAIILGNN
+456 VAVIIGNN
-464 APTTWTAPANPVV
+464 APQSWTAPAAPVE
-477 VETPVNETPAPKP
+477 VETPTQTAPAPAP
-490 SPSAIAAPES
+490 SPSAIAAPQT

>member
-1 MRNTSRKA
+1 
-9 GFPHYS
+9 
-15 LSGDMTNN
+15 MTNS
-23 PKVQLPTNR
+23 PKAQLPTNR
-32 LRILVAIA
+32 LRLLVAIA

-70 IASPKPVAE
+70 IATPKPVAE

-149 TVTEK
+149 TVTER
-154 TDLFNSAFAS
+154 TDLFNSAFSS

-197 DALGGIKV
+197 DALGGIDV

-229 LDGKNALGL
+229 LDGISALGL

-301 SLVTLTTS
+301 SLVTLSTS
-309 LSSMGSKNVSF
+309 LSSMGSNNVSF

-325 EGTPDGNHV
+325 ESTPDGNRV
-334 QWTAAA
+334 QWTEEANQ
-340 TELWS
+340 LWS

-356 EVEAAPSVAPTAEAE
+356 EVVAAPSEAPPTET
-371 NIVVKPSDVT
+371 IVVKPSDVS
-381 AVVLNGTK
+381 VVILNGTN
-389 RSGFGALTGE
+389 RAGFAALTGDF
-399 YLKTQGVNIAE
+399 LKTQGVNVAE
-410 VGNAPNKDTAESVIV
+410 VGNAPNKNTAESVIV
-425 HTSGNALKAQL
+425 HTSGNTLKAQL

-443 TNIAEDPQLAGGD
+443 TNIAEDPELAGGD

-464 APTTWTAPANPVV
+464 APTTWNPPANPVV
-477 VETPVNETPAPKP
+477 VETPVNETPAPAA